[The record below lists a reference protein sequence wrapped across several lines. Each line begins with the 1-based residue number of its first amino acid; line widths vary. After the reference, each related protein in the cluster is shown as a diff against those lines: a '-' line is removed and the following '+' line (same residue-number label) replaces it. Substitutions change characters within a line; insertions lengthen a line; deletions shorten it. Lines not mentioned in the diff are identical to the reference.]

1 MHFAAPLYF
10 LFVLVAL
17 PCLWFA
23 ARRRKALG
31 HSQVSIHD
39 GIRSMP
45 LLGRAPSFCR
55 VLFIAGLI
63 VIATQPQ
70 LINKLVHLVFQTR
83 DFLITVDTSG
93 SMSGQLKDPDQL
105 KFAASPTPTTTPT
118 AAPVNATT
126 PDPTAV
132 ATAPAA
138 EKPKVPTR
146 AMAAKEAVRQF
157 LLRRKNDRVGLI
169 TFDDR
174 CYYSEP
180 IGKPE
185 AVTKK
190 LDAILRSGS
199 GTNFDG
205 PSSTAKEPGAI
216 QCSIQHFVEMH
227 ATKTRVLV
235 MVTDGEDSIDADR
248 AQVLGKAIHDE
259 HIKMYVLGVGES
271 WNGSTKQKLQEFVE
285 RPEVGGQVIKV
296 GDSQQMREAFELID
310 KLETSKA
317 ETEVLKQAEELYQYF
332 AAAAFLLLLF
342 WAALSAYVREPL

>member
-10 LFVLVAL
+10 LLVLVAL

-39 GIRSMP
+39 SIRSMP
-45 LLGRAPSFCR
+45 LLGRAPSICR
-55 VLFIAGLI
+55 VLFLTTLI
-63 VIATQPQ
+63 VTAAQPQ
-70 LINKLVHLVFQTR
+70 LIKLLTHLVIQTR
-83 DFLITVDTSG
+83 DFLMTIDTSG
-93 SMSGQLKDPDQL
+93 SMNGDLKDPEQL
-105 KFAASPTPTTTPT
+105 KFAAITAQT
-118 AAPVNATT
+118 AAPATST
-126 PDPTAV
+126 APDPTA
-132 ATAPAA
+132 ATTAAPAA

-146 AMAAKEAVRQF
+146 AMAAREAVRQF

-174 CYYSEP
+174 CYYNEP

-185 AVTKK
+185 SVAKK
-190 LDAILRSGS
+190 LDAILHKGN

-205 PSSTAKEPGAI
+205 PSSTSKEPGAI
-216 QCSIQHFVEMH
+216 ECSIRHFVEMH
-227 ATKTRVLV
+227 ATQTRVLI
-235 MVTDGEDSIDADR
+235 MVTDGEDSIDDDR

-285 RPEVGGQVIKV
+285 RPEVGGQLIRV
-296 GDSQQMREAFELID
+296 GDTQQMREAFELID

-317 ETEVLKQAEELYQYF
+317 ETEALKQAEELYQYL
-332 AAAAFLLLLF
+332 AGASFLLLF
-342 WAALSAYVREPL
+342 VWVCIAAYVRDPL